1 MGVSTH
7 DAKIPENAPTSLL
20 TDLHRQFVAGY
31 STKDNY
37 EYAMSEFLRID
48 GIYWSVTLMD
58 LIDAKEDLGDPQE
71 VFSYIKECFD
81 PTSGGYRPAAN
92 HDSHILYTL
101 SAIQIAAIYDSMD
114 IIPKAQVTKFISEP
128 QQADGSFWGDKWAEK
143 DSRFSFCAVAALKLL
158 HPESPLSEFIH
169 VDKAFEYV
177 ISCMN
182 FDGGFGTRP
191 GSESH
196 AGNTYCCTGFLSLT
210 DNLHRIDA
218 DILGRWLAERQL
230 PSGGV
235 NGRPQKLPDVCY
247 SWWVLASLSI
257 IGRLHWIDKKAL
269 SNFIYACQDSETGGI
284 SDRPGDYPDPFHT
297 LFGMAGLS
305 LMGVN
310 RNIIKEVN
318 PVFCMPQSVI
328 DKCGISIKTIV

>member
-37 EYAMSEFLRID
+37 EYVMSEFLRIN

-114 IIPKAQVTKFISEP
+114 IIPKAQVTKFISEL

-169 VDKAFEYV
+169 VDKAFKYV

-305 LMGVN
+305 LMGIDK
-310 RNIIKEVN
+310 NIIKEVN